1 MYGVYDMTEEGH
13 KMLDKQLLD
22 NLVEERG
29 IEVIRE
35 YLKEY
40 DKTEEK
46 RQRVNT
52 MLEVASVYYEY
63 KLSYRTEDALDMT
76 AEVARIDKG
85 SVEKHRASFN
95 KIAIKEDFLNF
106 AIMIDE
112 LINSLN
118 QNTEL
123 MQEDIN
129 EIIKKEAFKYRIN
142 FIKAKTFFNFYLSL
156 RDNNERIHPK
166 YKKLFE
172 EFQRNTKKFKTIS
185 PYEYGYLVKKRN
197 DFIIKYGEIPF

>member
-1 MYGVYDMTEEGH
+1 MENNMTEEEQ

-22 NLVEERG
+22 NLVQDRG
-29 IEVIRE
+29 IKVIRE
-35 YLKEY
+35 YLKKY
-40 DKTEEK
+40 DGTEEK

-52 MLEVASVYYEY
+52 MLEVASIYYEY
-63 KLSYRTEDALDMT
+63 KISYRTEDAVNMT
-76 AEVARIDKG
+76 EEVARIEKG
-85 SVEKHRASFN
+85 GVEKHRSTFN

-106 AIMIDE
+106 AVMIEE

-123 MQEDIN
+123 VQEDIN

-142 FIKAKTFFNFYLSL
+142 FIKAKTFYNFYLML
-156 RDNNERIHPK
+156 RDNSERVYPK
-166 YKKLFE
+166 HKKLYE
-172 EFQRNTKKFKTIS
+172 EFQRNTEKFKTII

-197 DFIIKYGEIPF
+197 DWIVEHGEIPF